1 MNTKSLI
8 EKQDK
13 RHFIG
18 HPQKSTILGRI
29 QSWFGRLPIAVF
41 KNGTYERNH
50 YTVEPI
56 GWRKYLRT
64 KNFVFPYILGNKIVW
79 KIKVTP
85 FVANPLPLREFDIY
99 EYVPPFPPKYI
110 TTHRDP
116 SNSSLEFVFDKE
128 RDLSDTGVAEYWLG
142 DRSGKNSYLLIRT
155 DVIPND
161 KIFYGI
167 LNLSVIVGSAI
178 LGGVVGAIVAFCLK

>member
-1 MNTKSLI
+1 MNIKSVS
-8 EKQDK
+8 ESRDE

-18 HPQKSTILGRI
+18 YPPSNRILKKIKSFFGRI
-29 QSWFGRLPIAVF
+29 PMAVF
-41 KNGTYERNH
+41 KNGEYERNL
-50 YTVEPI
+50 YKVEPV
-56 GWRKYLRT
+56 GWRSRIRT
-64 KNFVFPYILGNKIVW
+64 KSFVFPYILGNKIVW
-79 KIKVTP
+79 KITVTP
-85 FVANPLPLREFDIY
+85 FASNPLPLREFDIY

-142 DRSGKNSYLLIRT
+142 DRSGDNSHLLIRT

-167 LNLSVIVGSAI
+167 LNFSVIVGSAI
-178 LGGVVGAIVAFCLK
+178 FGGIAGAIVAFCLK